1 MLRPSLFWGALA
13 GILFLCACGGVPK
26 TRYYTVAMPAPA
38 PSSDARTSF
47 VLDVPRFQAADIL
60 RDDRILYYKT
70 PTEVNRYE
78 YHRWS
83 AAPAEMMA
91 ELAARRLRAMGVFQ
105 QVRLFPR
112 AIPGDYVL
120 RGRLLDFEE
129 LDYEPSGRVRVS
141 LQLELLRTRD
151 RKVVWSETRRS
162 ERGIQGKGVANVVAA
177 LNTSAEQV
185 LDEALPGLAAEVE
198 REPKPSPTQSQ

>member
-1 MLRPSLFWGALA
+1 MLRRSLSLGGLA
-13 GILFLCACGGVPK
+13 GILLLCACGGVPK

-38 PSSDARTSF
+38 PASDARTSF
-47 VLDVPRFQAADIL
+47 VLDVPRFRAADIL

-83 AAPAEMMA
+83 ATPAEMMA
-91 ELAARRLRAMGVFQ
+91 ELAARRLRAMGAFQ

-112 AIPGDYVL
+112 SIPGDYIL
-120 RGRLLDFEE
+120 QGRLMDFEE
-129 LDYEPSGRVRVS
+129 LDYEPGGRVRVS

-162 ERGIQGKGVANVVAA
+162 ERGIQGKGVAAVAEA
-177 LNTSAEQV
+177 LNASAAQV
-185 LDEALPGLAAEVE
+185 LDEALPGLTAEIE
-198 REPKPSPTQSQ
+198 REAKPNPAPSQ